1 MGEIQKNDKQ
11 LSMDFSAESVGSTE
25 KEEKKEVTAI
35 TTELEKAEVPV
46 FGNAGI
52 TYRLVIMDG
61 DDVEK
66 VKVVDENAYNKFE
79 KGKDYILTGQVNV
92 NNARCGEW
100 KVNGFVKL

>member
-1 MGEIQKNDKQ
+1 MTIYTTMDK
-11 LSMDFSAESVGSTE
+11 A
-25 KEEKKEVTAI
+25 VTVISKTA
-35 TTELEKAEVPV
+35 TPYAVD
-46 FGNAGI
+46 GNAGI

-100 KVNGFVKL
+100 NVNGFVKL

>member
-1 MGEIQKNDKQ
+1 MT
-11 LSMDFSAESVGSTE
+11 LYTTMDNA
-25 KEEKKEVTAI
+25 VTVISKTA
-35 TTELEKAEVPV
+35 TPYAVD
-46 FGNAGI
+46 GNSGI

-79 KGKDYILTGQVNV
+79 KGKDYILTGQVNI

-100 KVNGFVKL
+100 KVNDFVML

>member
-1 MGEIQKNDKQ
+1 MTIYTTMDKAVKVI
-11 LSMDFSAESVGSTE
+11 S
-25 KEEKKEVTAI
+25 KTA
-35 TTELEKAEVPV
+35 TPYAVD
-46 FGNAGI
+46 GNAGI

-66 VKVVDENAYNKFE
+66 VKVVDESAYNKFE
-79 KGKDYILTGQVNV
+79 KGKEYILTGQVNV

>member
-1 MGEIQKNDKQ
+1 MTIYTTMDKAVIVI
-11 LSMDFSAESVGSTE
+11 S
-25 KEEKKEVTAI
+25 KTA
-35 TTELEKAEVPV
+35 TPYAVD
-46 FGNAGI
+46 GNAGI

-79 KGKDYILTGQVNV
+79 KGKEYILTGQVNV

-100 KVNGFVKL
+100 KVNGFVEL

>member
-1 MGEIQKNDKQ
+1 MTIYTTMDK
-11 LSMDFSAESVGSTE
+11 A
-25 KEEKKEVTAI
+25 VTVISKTA
-35 TTELEKAEVPV
+35 TPYAVD
-46 FGNAGI
+46 GNAGI

-79 KGKDYILTGQVNV
+79 KGKEYILTGQVNI
-92 NNARCGEW
+92 NKARCGEW

>member
-1 MGEIQKNDKQ
+1 MT
-11 LSMDFSAESVGSTE
+11 LYTTMDNA
-25 KEEKKEVTAI
+25 VTVISKTA
-35 TTELEKAEVPV
+35 TPYAVN
-46 FGNAGI
+46 GNAGI

-79 KGKDYILTGQVNV
+79 KGKDYILTGQANI

>member
-1 MGEIQKNDKQ
+1 MTIYTTMDK
-11 LSMDFSAESVGSTE
+11 A
-25 KEEKKEVTAI
+25 VTVISKTA
-35 TTELEKAEVPV
+35 TPYAVD
-46 FGNAGI
+46 GNAGI

-100 KVNGFVKL
+100 KVNGSVKL

>member
-1 MGEIQKNDKQ
+1 MTLYTTMDK
-11 LSMDFSAESVGSTE
+11 A
-25 KEEKKEVTAI
+25 VTVISKTA
-35 TTELEKAEVPV
+35 TPYAVD
-46 FGNAGI
+46 GNAGI

-79 KGKDYILTGQVNV
+79 KGKEYILTGQVNV

>member
-1 MGEIQKNDKQ
+1 MTIYTTMDK
-11 LSMDFSAESVGSTE
+11 A
-25 KEEKKEVTAI
+25 VTVISKTA
-35 TTELEKAEVPV
+35 TPYAVD
-46 FGNAGI
+46 GNAGI

-100 KVNGFVKL
+100 KVTGFVKL

>member
-1 MGEIQKNDKQ
+1 MTIYTTMDKAVKVI
-11 LSMDFSAESVGSTE
+11 S
-25 KEEKKEVTAI
+25 KTA
-35 TTELEKAEVPV
+35 TPYAVD
-46 FGNAGI
+46 GNAGI

-66 VKVVDENAYNKFE
+66 VKVVDENTYNKFE
-79 KGKDYILTGQVNV
+79 KGKDYILTGQVNT

>member
-1 MGEIQKNDKQ
+1 
-11 LSMDFSAESVGSTE
+11 
-25 KEEKKEVTAI
+25 
-35 TTELEKAEVPV
+35 
-46 FGNAGI
+46 
-52 TYRLVIMDG
+52 MDG

>member
-1 MGEIQKNDKQ
+1 MT
-11 LSMDFSAESVGSTE
+11 LYTTMDNA
-25 KEEKKEVTAI
+25 VTVISKTA
-35 TTELEKAEVPV
+35 TPYAVD
-46 FGNAGI
+46 GNAGI

-92 NNARCGEW
+92 NNTRCGEW
-100 KVNGFVKL
+100 KVNGFVEL

>member
-1 MGEIQKNDKQ
+1 
-11 LSMDFSAESVGSTE
+11 MDNAVTVISKTATPSAVD
-25 KEEKKEVTAI
+25 
-35 TTELEKAEVPV
+35 
-46 FGNAGI
+46 GNAGI

-100 KVNGFVKL
+100 KVNGFVML

>member
-1 MGEIQKNDKQ
+1 MT
-11 LSMDFSAESVGSTE
+11 LYTTMDNA
-25 KEEKKEVTAI
+25 VTIISKTA
-35 TTELEKAEVPV
+35 TPYAVD
-46 FGNAGI
+46 GNAGI

-79 KGKDYILTGQVNV
+79 KGKDYILTGQVNI

-100 KVNGFVKL
+100 KVNVFVKL

>member
-1 MGEIQKNDKQ
+1 MTIYTTMDK
-11 LSMDFSAESVGSTE
+11 A
-25 KEEKKEVTAI
+25 VTVISKTA
-35 TTELEKAEVPV
+35 TPYAVD
-46 FGNAGI
+46 GNAGI

-79 KGKDYILTGQVNV
+79 KGKEYILTGQVNV
-92 NNARCGEW
+92 NNASCGEW

>member
-1 MGEIQKNDKQ
+1 MTIYTTMDKAVKVI
-11 LSMDFSAESVGSTE
+11 S
-25 KEEKKEVTAI
+25 KTA
-35 TTELEKAEVPV
+35 TPYAVD
-46 FGNAGI
+46 GNAGI

>member
-1 MGEIQKNDKQ
+1 MTIYTTMDKAVIVI
-11 LSMDFSAESVGSTE
+11 S
-25 KEEKKEVTAI
+25 KTA
-35 TTELEKAEVPV
+35 TPYAVD
-46 FGNAGI
+46 GNAGI

-79 KGKDYILTGQVNV
+79 KGKEYILTGQVNV

>member
-1 MGEIQKNDKQ
+1 MT
-11 LSMDFSAESVGSTE
+11 LYTTMDNA
-25 KEEKKEVTAI
+25 VTVISKTA
-35 TTELEKAEVPV
+35 TPCAVD
-46 FGNAGI
+46 GNAGI

-79 KGKDYILTGQVNV
+79 KGKDYILTGQVNI